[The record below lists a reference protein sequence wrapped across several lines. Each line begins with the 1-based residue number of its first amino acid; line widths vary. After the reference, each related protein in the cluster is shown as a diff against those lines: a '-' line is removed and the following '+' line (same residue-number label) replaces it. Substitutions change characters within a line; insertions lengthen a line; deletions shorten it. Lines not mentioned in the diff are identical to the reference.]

1 MHYCKRQ
8 TIGEG
13 QNPPAQPQKS
23 VESNTMHFLLRQRLN
38 PEGLGGLYCKRIPLF
53 LLPRHFLF
61 PCQACFVDCFSS
73 AFCSFYLSV
82 CLLSLSPSF
91 FTPASPHSPSFSWH
105 SLVCQAIIELPL
117 FDQRINDGNCNPQ
130 TQLFWSARVHAHV
143 RALVLAST

>member
-1 MHYCKRQ
+1 MIC
-8 TIGEG
+8 EG
-13 QNPPAQPQKS
+13 QNPPPRHKS
-23 VESNTMHFLLRQRLN
+23 QWQSNTMHFLLRQRLN
-38 PEGLGGLYCKRIPLF
+38 PEGLGGLYCKRIRLF
-53 LLPRHFLF
+53 LLPRHFLS

-91 FTPASPHSPSFSWH
+91 FTPPSPHSPSFSWH

-130 TQLFWSARVHAHV
+130 NQLLAHAHV
-143 RALVLAST
+143 RACS